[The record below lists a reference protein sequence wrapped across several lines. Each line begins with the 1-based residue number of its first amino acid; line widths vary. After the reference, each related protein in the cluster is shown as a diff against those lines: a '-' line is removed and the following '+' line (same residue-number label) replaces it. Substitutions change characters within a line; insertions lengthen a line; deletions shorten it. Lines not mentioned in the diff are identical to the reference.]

1 MRIPSGLVPHIRTLV
16 LAVFIAACAGLFGYL
31 WLNSGGR
38 LPGISQAGYTAE
50 VQFRT
55 ASNLVYDSDIT
66 IAGVKVGKVQALRTE
81 GDLAHVTMRLDEN
94 ALLHEGA
101 TVQVRNKTLIEETYL
116 EITDGHGP
124 ALPSGTVLPPSAG
137 KEAVELDDVLT
148 SLDKPTKESLGTLV
162 RSLGAGTKDT
172 KQGVSQALQGLGDL
186 GREGHGALAALSAQ
200 SADLQQL
207 TGNTAK
213 LLAAL
218 DTRQGQIAD
227 LVTDADKLTQATAGS
242 DTELR
247 EVLRRLPGLM
257 DTAKN
262 ASGGLSRLSPAL
274 GPVAGGLN
282 AAAPDL
288 DAALRE
294 LPATSADLRGL
305 LPSLNGVL
313 DAAPGTLQRVP
324 AVAAD
329 ASKFL
334 PTLNV
339 ALGDVNP
346 MLSYLVP
353 YGRDVAAFFT
363 NIGQVTARGD
373 ANGNAIR
380 LFMVFNEQSVKGLP
394 ANIDVG
400 PLKKNNPYPAPGQSA
415 NPGAFTGSYPR
426 VEQDPPK

>member
-1 MRIPSGLVPHIRTLV
+1 MRISSRLIPLGRTVV

-38 LPGISQAGYTAE
+38 LPGISKAGYTAD
-50 VQFRT
+50 VRFHT
-55 ASNLVYDSDIT
+55 ASNLVYDSDVT

-81 GDLAHVTMRLDEN
+81 GDQAVVTMRLDQN
-94 ALLHEGA
+94 APLHEGA

-124 ALPSGTVLPPSAG
+124 ALPSGTALPPSAG
-137 KEAVELDDVLT
+137 KEAVELNDVLA
-148 SLDKPTKESLGTLV
+148 SLDKPTKESLGSLL

-172 KQGVSQALQGLGDL
+172 KQGVSQALQGLGDI
-186 GREGHGALAALSAQ
+186 GRQGNNAVSALAAQ
-200 SADLQQL
+200 SGDLQQL

-218 DTRQGQIAD
+218 DTRQGQIAE

-242 DTELR
+242 STELQD
-247 EVLRRLPGLM
+247 VLRRLPGLM

-262 ASGGLSRLSPAL
+262 ASAGLNRLSPAL
-274 GPVAGGLN
+274 APVARNLN

-288 DAALRE
+288 DAALLD
-294 LPATSADLRGL
+294 LPAASADLRGL
-305 LPSLNGVL
+305 LPSLNTVL
-313 DAAPGTLQRVP
+313 DSAPGTLQRVP
-324 AVAAD
+324 AVAQD

-334 PTLNV
+334 PTVNV

-380 LFMVFNEQSVKGLP
+380 LFMVFNEQSVKGIP

-415 NPGAFTGSYPR
+415 HPGPFTGTYPQVR
-426 VEQDPPK
+426 QDPPK

>member
-1 MRIPSGLVPHIRTLV
+1 LV
-16 LAVFIAACAGLFGYL
+16 LAVFIAACAGLFGFL
-31 WLNSGGR
+31 WLNSGGK
-38 LPGISQAGYTAE
+38 LPGISKAGYTAD
-50 VQFRT
+50 VRFHT

-66 IAGVKVGKVQALRTE
+66 IAGIKVGKVQALNTE
-81 GDLAHVTMRLDEN
+81 GDLARITMRLDN
-94 ALLHEGA
+94 NSPLHEGV

-116 EITDGHGP
+116 EITDGKGP
-124 ALPSGTVLPPSAG
+124 ALPNGAVLPPSAG
-137 KEAVELDDVLT
+137 KEAVELNDVLA
-148 SLDKPTKESLGTLV
+148 SLDKPTKDSLTALV

-172 KQGVSQALQGLGDL
+172 KEGVSEALQGLGDL
-186 GREGHGALAALSAQ
+186 GRDGHGALSALAAQ
-200 SADLQQL
+200 SEDLQKL

-218 DTRQGQIAD
+218 DTRQGQIAQ
-227 LVTDADKLTQATAGS
+227 LVSDADKLTQSTAGS
-242 DTELR
+242 DQELQA
-247 EVLRRLPGLM
+247 VLRQLPGLM

-262 ASGGLSRLSPAL
+262 ASGGLSKLGPAL
-274 GPVAGGLN
+274 GPVARNLD

-288 DAALRE
+288 NAALKE
-294 LPATSADLRGL
+294 LPGASTDLRGL

-313 DAAPGTLQRVP
+313 DSAPNTLQRVP
-324 AVAAD
+324 TFAGD

-373 ANGNAIR
+373 ANGHAIR
-380 LFMVFNEQSVKGLP
+380 LFMVFNEQSVKGVPL
-394 ANIDVG
+394 NMDVG
-400 PLKKNNPYPAPGQSA
+400 PLKKNNPYPGPGQSA
-415 NPGAFTGSYPR
+415 KPGAFNGQYPR